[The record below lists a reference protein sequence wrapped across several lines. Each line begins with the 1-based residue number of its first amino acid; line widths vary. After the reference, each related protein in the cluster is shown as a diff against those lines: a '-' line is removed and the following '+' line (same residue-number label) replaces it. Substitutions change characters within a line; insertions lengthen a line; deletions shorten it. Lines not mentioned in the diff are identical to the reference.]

1 MSEIQALLGKIYDD
15 VRGSWRYRWWAL
27 AVAWTICVAGW
38 FYVMSLPNVYQASA
52 RVYLDT
58 QSSLRPL
65 LQGLAV
71 NPDVESDLALV
82 KQALISRPQLEEV
95 ARETGL
101 DLKIKT
107 AEDKERMI
115 AGLQKN
121 IVIQNDARVSSS
133 STDGLYRISFQYQSR
148 VQALGVVQELLD
160 NFVENTLGNKRAG
173 QEGAQRFL
181 QDQIAEYEQRLT
193 EAENRLSQFK
203 KSNVGRMPTDQG
215 DYFQRLQTEQSAL
228 DAARQALNL
237 ATTRRDEVARQLAG
251 EDPLLFGL
259 DTGTQDTN
267 TGKGDL
273 ANRIRD
279 MQARL
284 EELLLNYTDK
294 HPEVVALRNTLTE
307 LKQQQDQELARI
319 KQGQRTTGSLASS
332 LKTNPVYQN
341 LQVERNRTEVQV
353 AELRQDVAQREA
365 RVAQLRGMVNSV
377 PEVEAELSRLNRD
390 YEVTR
395 TQYQQLVQRLETA
408 KLSESADKTGTV
420 SFQIIEPP
428 AVQQE
433 PVSPK
438 RTMLLVGV
446 LIAGILGATAIAYGM
461 NLLHPVFQNVS
472 AVESAT
478 GLQVLGC
485 VGHVSNEQDES
496 RERRAMLLFSAAAV
510 MLIVAY
516 GGVVALSTLNDGVL
530 LERLIN

>member
-1 MSEIQALLGKIYDD
+1 MTEIQALLGKIYDE
-15 VRGSWRYRWWAL
+15 VRGSWRYRWWAI
-27 AVAWTICVAGW
+27 AVAWIVCVAGW
-38 FYVMSLPNVYQASA
+38 LYVVSLPNVYQASA

-71 NPDVESDLALV
+71 NPDVESELALV

-101 DLKIKT
+101 DLRIKT
-107 AEDKERMI
+107 AEDKERLI
-115 AGLQKN
+115 SGLQQS

-133 STDGLYRISFQYQSR
+133 ATDGLYRISFQYQNR
-148 VQALGVVQELLD
+148 VQALGVVQQLLD

-193 EAENRLSQFK
+193 EAENRLSEFK

-215 DYFQRLQTEQSAL
+215 DYFQRLQLEQSAL
-228 DAARQALNL
+228 DAARQALSL
-237 ATTRRDEVARQLAG
+237 ATTRRDELSRQLAG
-251 EDPLLFGL
+251 EEPLLFGL
-259 DTGTQDTN
+259 DTGVQDTN
-267 TGKGDL
+267 AGTGDL
-273 ANRIRD
+273 AIRIRD

-284 EELLLNYTDK
+284 EELLLKYTEK
-294 HPEVVALRNTLTE
+294 HPEVVAMRNTLTE

-319 KQGQRTTGSLASS
+319 RQGQRTTGSLASS
-332 LKTNPVYQN
+332 LKTNPVYQD
-341 LQVERNRTEVQV
+341 LQVERNRAEVQV
-353 AELRQDVAQREA
+353 AELRQDVAQREI
-365 RVAQLRGMVNSV
+365 RVGQLRSMVNSV

-428 AVQQE
+428 AVLQE

-438 RTMLLVGV
+438 RSVLLIGV
-446 LIAGILGATAIAYGM
+446 LIAGLGCAAAVAYGM
-461 NLLHPVFQNVS
+461 NLLHPVFQNIN
-472 AVESAT
+472 AVEGAT

-485 VGHVSNEQDES
+485 VGHVFNESDEVQ
-496 RERRAMLLFSAAAV
+496 RRRSALLFSAVAA

-516 GGVVALSTLNDGVL
+516 GGVVALSTLSDGGI
-530 LERLIN
+530 LERLVN